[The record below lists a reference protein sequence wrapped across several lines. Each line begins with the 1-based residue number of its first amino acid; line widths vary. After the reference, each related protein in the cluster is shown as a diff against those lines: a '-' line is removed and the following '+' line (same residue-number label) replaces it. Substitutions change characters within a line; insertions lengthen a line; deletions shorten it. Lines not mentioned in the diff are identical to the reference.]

1 MKTII
6 RVIVIACCMVLPMS
20 SFGEPVEHHGM
31 TVNADSPAEVCVT
44 CHDGSLE
51 HTSHPIFKYYPP
63 PGKESE
69 YASAAEV
76 QAKGIKLVR
85 GQVVCISCH
94 DLRKPGPQ
102 HLVISSAK
110 SELCLICHIKMGQ

>member
-1 MKTII
+1 MCSM
-6 RVIVIACCMVLPMS
+6 AFPMS
-20 SFGEPVEHHGM
+20 LFGESVDHHG
-31 TVNADSPAEVCVT
+31 TVVDSDSPAETCIN

-51 HTSHPIFKYYPP
+51 HTSHPIFKHYPP
-63 PGKESE
+63 PGKEKE

-76 QAKGIKLVR
+76 QAKGIRLVR

-94 DLRKPGPQ
+94 DLRKPEPQ

-110 SELCLICHIKMGQ
+110 SELCLICHIKMGR